1 MADNNNKPLLN
12 YFSSEELLT
21 AQKLNR
27 ALDILSN
34 VDDKLKSMID
44 LKSDTKYVDDS
55 INEASK
61 NYLKLNSDGQQEV
74 NSENN
79 FNAFNVFK
87 SNNVIGTTWF
97 SGRNYYFDK
106 NVLDDEE
113 LLKIV
118 KSGNEIDYINYVN
131 QSNKGTTAEG
141 STTPGIYEN
150 GSLWIIPTIGG
161 SYKNTLSLI
170 GDVVIGDGGLNNDPD
185 VKAIYGDR
193 KFGSIYEATVKSDNK
208 YQTKKE
214 VSDLIRESRFM
225 EWDPLYSFEKGDIV
239 TTPSYIYISLQDN
252 NLGYVPQDNPDW
264 WQIYQTKLDN
274 YFTKQQIEDNYVPLS
289 SLSKYSGGAY
299 VNMKLNSSIE
309 KNQLITLPFRYFYGK
324 ANLICTVG
332 GVIQTLDLD
341 YEEVEDSIT
350 NDGTSN
356 QVKML
361 TNYDLNTTGTLEFRT
376 LPYGKLIDSITVN
389 DDVASKVSTYSSAK
403 LESWKGDLVRY
414 VMANTAMSAS
424 NWTFTRQEIF
434 KDGEKKFTKVSDW
447 NKIGV
452 LNLTLNDIWP
462 KSTEVIDVKPYRLIQ
477 IYANGAYFE
486 GFVNDAN
493 QEQVILTSS
502 TQSFKTYKIV
512 FDKTKEEFFVD
523 SDLDL
528 SILQVLIFQA
538 RVLAKFNDA
547 NDDSGLKYS
556 IIDDSEILIDK
567 TWSSQKIK
575 TSLDGVEKLVNDKAE
590 VARQTK
596 LDLQSQI
603 TTLKTFTADQ
613 TEAVKNLITDT
624 NTKTTNNFNNEL
636 KPLKTVVEELR
647 QNNADIQTDLYY
659 AQEDIDNLK
668 KASANYLTTNS
679 DQNITSEK
687 SFEGLVNL
695 TTAKISNAP
704 TENTSVTN
712 KEYVDTKFSS
722 LNTRLDGI
730 NNIKKFSFTL
740 APSKVRAWFANPFQK
755 QTGFTG
761 GTDWYMMPSYSYV
774 SFTDWRN
781 NFGFSDDQKTEFTK
795 AMDNAVGAF
804 VFPNYSNGANL
815 WHQLESIRFSDNGN
829 DIETIFWA
837 RNWSWAN
844 DGAIKRIEY
853 LFVIYYL
860 EG

>member
-1 MADNNNKPLLN
+1 MADKPLLN

-44 LKSDTKYVDDS
+44 LKADAKYVDDS
-55 INEASK
+55 ISETSK
-61 NYLKLNSDGQQEV
+61 NYLKLNNDEQQEV
-74 NSENN
+74 NSDNN

-87 SNNVIGTTWF
+87 NHNVIGTTWF
-97 SGRNYYFDK
+97 SGRNYYFDR
-106 NVLDDEE
+106 NVLSDDK

-131 QSNKGTTAEG
+131 ESNKGSTAEG

-170 GDVVIGDGGLNNDPD
+170 GDVVISDGGLNDD
-185 VKAIYGDR
+185 LDIKAVYGSR
-193 KFGSIYEATVKSDNK
+193 KFGSVYEATVKSDNK

-214 VSDLIRESRFM
+214 VSDLIRQSRFM

-239 TTPSYIYISLQDN
+239 TTPNYIYISLQDN
-252 NLGYVPQDNPDW
+252 NLGYTPQDNPDW

-274 YFTKQQIEDNYVPLS
+274 YFTKQEIEDNYAPIS

-299 VNMKLNSSIE
+299 VNMKLDTTI
-309 KNQLITLPFRYFYGK
+309 KVNQLITLPFRYHVGK

-332 GVIQTLDLD
+332 GVIQTLGID
-341 YEEVEDSIT
+341 YVEVEDET
-350 NDGTSN
+350 TTDGTSN
-356 QVKML
+356 KVRMIAPYNL
-361 TNYDLNTTGTLEFRT
+361 EVTGALEFRT
-376 LPYGKLIDSITVN
+376 LPYGKIIDNVSIN
-389 DDVASKVSTYSSAK
+389 DNTASKLSTYSSSK

-414 VMANTAMSAS
+414 VTANTAMSAS

-434 KDGEKKFTKVSDW
+434 NDDSKKFNKSSDW
-447 NKIGV
+447 NKIGI
-452 LNLTLNDIWP
+452 LNLTINDIWP
-462 KSTEVIDVKPYRLIQ
+462 KSTEVVDVKPYRLIQ
-477 IYANGAYFE
+477 IYANGSYFE

-493 QEQVILTSS
+493 QSQVILTSS
-502 TQSFKTYKIV
+502 TQYFKDYKIV
-512 FDKTKEEFFVD
+512 FDKEKEEFFVD

-528 SILQVLIFQA
+528 NIFQVLIFQA
-538 RVLAKFNDA
+538 RVLSKVN
-547 NDDSGLKYS
+547 DSGFVIDS
-556 IIDDSEILIDK
+556 IIDDAETVIDK

-575 TSLDGVEKLVNDKAE
+575 TSFDGVEKLVNDKAE
-590 VARQTK
+590 VARQNK
-596 LDLQSQI
+596 VDLQNQI
-603 TTLKTFTADQ
+603 NTLQSFTNSQ

-624 NTKTTNNFNNEL
+624 NNQTTNNFNNEI
-636 KPLKTVVEELR
+636 KPLKATVSDVRNLIANWGMELS
-647 QNNADIQTDLYY
+647 Y

-668 KASANYLTTNS
+668 SASANYVTTNS

-687 SFEGLVNL
+687 SFAGLVNL

-761 GTDWYMMPSYSYV
+761 GSSWGGTDWYMMPSYSFV

-781 NFGFSDDQKTEFTK
+781 NFGFNEDQKKEFQK

-804 VFPNYSNGANL
+804 IFPNMSNGSNL
-815 WHQLESIRFSDNGN
+815 WHQLENIRFSDNGGN
-829 DIETIFWA
+829 DIETTFWA

-860 EG
+860 DS

>member
-1 MADNNNKPLLN
+1 MADKPLLN

-44 LKSDTKYVDDS
+44 LKADAKYVDDS
-55 INEASK
+55 ISEASK
-61 NYLKLNSDGQQEV
+61 NYLKLNNDEQQEV
-74 NSENN
+74 NSDNN

-97 SGRNYYFDK
+97 SGRNYYFDR
-106 NVLDDEE
+106 NVLSDDK

-131 QSNKGTTAEG
+131 ESNKGTTAEG

-170 GDVVIGDGGLNNDPD
+170 GDVVISDGGLNSDPD
-185 VKAIYGDR
+185 VKAVYGSR
-193 KFGSIYEATVKSDNK
+193 KFGSVYEATVKSDNK

-214 VSDLIRESRFM
+214 VSDLIRQSRFM

-239 TTPSYIYISLQDN
+239 TTPNYIYISLQDN
-252 NLGYVPQDNPDW
+252 NLGYTPQDNPNW

-274 YFTKQQIEDNYVPLS
+274 YFTKQEIEDNYAPIS

-299 VNMKLNSSIE
+299 VNMKLDTTI
-309 KNQLITLPFRYFYGK
+309 KVNQLITLPFRYHVGK

-332 GVIQTLDLD
+332 GVIQTLGID
-341 YEEVEDSIT
+341 YVEVEDEST
-350 NDGTSN
+350 TDGTSN
-356 QVKML
+356 KVRMIAPYNL
-361 TNYDLNTTGTLEFRT
+361 EITGALEFRT
-376 LPYGKLIDSITVN
+376 LPYGKIIDNVSIN
-389 DDVASKVSTYSSAK
+389 DNTASKLSTYSSSK

-434 KDGEKKFTKVSDW
+434 NDGSKKFNKSSNW
-447 NKIGV
+447 NNIGI
-452 LNLTLNDIWP
+452 LHLSINDIWP
-462 KSTEVIDVKPYRLIQ
+462 KPTEVIDVKPYRLIQ

-486 GFVNDAN
+486 GFINDVN
-493 QEQVILTSS
+493 QSQVILTSS
-502 TQSFKTYKIV
+502 TQYFKNYKIV
-512 FDKTKEEFFVD
+512 FDKEKEEFFVD

-528 SILQVLIFQA
+528 DIFQVLIFQA
-538 RVLAKFNDA
+538 RVLSKI
-547 NDDSGLKYS
+547 DDDLSDISQS
-556 IIDDSEILIDK
+556 IINDSETLIDK

-575 TSLDGVEKLVNDKAE
+575 TSLDSVEKLVNDKAE
-590 VARQTK
+590 IARQNK
-596 LDLQSQI
+596 VDLQNQI
-603 TTLKTFTADQ
+603 NTLTSFTNSQ

-624 NTKTTNNFNNEL
+624 NNKTINNFNTEL
-636 KPLKTVVEELR
+636 KPLKAVVYDMQ
-647 QNNADIQTDLYY
+647 QNQAEYGLEFENAKTDI
-659 AQEDIDNLK
+659 ENLK

-679 DQNITSEK
+679 DQNITAEK
-687 SFEGLVNL
+687 SFAGLVNL
-695 TTAKISNAP
+695 TTAKISSAP
-704 TENTSVTN
+704 TDAKSIAN
-712 KEYVDTKFSS
+712 KEYVDTNISN
-722 LNTRLDGI
+722 LTTRLDGI

-755 QTGFTG
+755 QTGFAGGATWG
-761 GTDWYMMPSYSYV
+761 GTDWYMMPSYSFV

-781 NFGFSDDQKTEFTK
+781 NFGFTEDQKKEFQK

-804 VFPNYSNGANL
+804 VFPNNSNGSNL
-815 WHQLESIRFSDNGN
+815 WHQLESIRFSDNQN
-829 DIETIFWA
+829 DLETTFWA

-844 DGAIKRIEY
+844 DGAIKKIEY

-860 EG
+860 DS